1 MVTFTASDCKTEGDP
16 KRSRYKLGLS
26 HMEWEMTILIMW
38 DVMLLHYWVSD
49 FQNLKGMLA
58 ITYSAMQCH
67 IPEDRNLKMHHSEN
81 LRLIWSSN
89 GPIHT
94 LLSSAVILPLPSVGH
109 LCC

>member
-1 MVTFTASDCKTEGDP
+1 
-16 KRSRYKLGLS
+16 
-26 HMEWEMTILIMW
+26 MTILIMW

-67 IPEDRNLKMHHSEN
+67 IPEDRTLKMHHSEN
-81 LRLIWSSN
+81 LRLTWSSK

-94 LLSSAVILPLPSVGH
+94 LLSRAVILPLPSVGH